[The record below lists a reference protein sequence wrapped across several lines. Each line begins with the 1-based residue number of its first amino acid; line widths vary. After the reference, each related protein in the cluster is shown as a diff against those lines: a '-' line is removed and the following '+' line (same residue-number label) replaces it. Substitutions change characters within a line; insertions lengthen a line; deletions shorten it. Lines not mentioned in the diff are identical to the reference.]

1 MRGEFSTS
9 SVDQGQRLAY
19 WNDLVCDVFVR
30 LDCRAPGA
38 GSFNASMRYGA
49 LGWLR
54 VVEAESDTIEG
65 VRSRAQIS
73 KGCEDDL
80 LVSLQVG
87 GETLLT
93 QDGREAHLRPGEF
106 AIYDSER
113 PYKLRMT
120 AGTQLVCLQF
130 PRAQIVSRLGA
141 IKCYVAR
148 SVRGDAGVG
157 GLFAGLVRALPRRLS
172 EIEVSDAESVADH
185 VLDLLALS
193 MSGTTRDVRALSS
206 SKATTLA
213 RLKRIIRS
221 HLRDPAFDPGRAAA
235 RAGMSRRH
243 ANRLLAS
250 EGTSLER
257 FIGCARLER
266 CHAALRDPA
275 HDGQT
280 IGEIA
285 FAWGFNDLSHFSR
298 AFRARYGCAPRDF
311 RKSRVTAG

>member
-9 SVDQGQRLAY
+9 SVAQRHRLAY
-19 WNDLVCDVFVR
+19 WNDLVCDVFVQ
-30 LDCRAPGA
+30 LDCRAPVG
-38 GSFNASMRYGA
+38 GSLNASMRYGA

-54 VVEAESDTIEG
+54 VVEAESDAIEA

-73 KGCEDDL
+73 KGGEDDL

-113 PYKLRMT
+113 PYKLQMT

-141 IKCYVAR
+141 VGPYVAK

-157 GLFAGLVRALPRRLS
+157 GLFAGLARALPRRLS
-172 EIEVSDAESVADH
+172 EIDASDAESAADQ

-193 MSGTTRDVRALSS
+193 MSGAARDVRALSS
-206 SKATTLA
+206 SKTAALA

-221 HLRDPAFDPGRAAA
+221 HLRTPRSIPAMRRRA
-235 RAGMSRRH
+235 
-243 ANRLLAS
+243 
-250 EGTSLER
+250 
-257 FIGCARLER
+257 
-266 CHAALRDPA
+266 P
-275 HDGQT
+275 
-280 IGEIA
+280 
-285 FAWGFNDLSHFSR
+285 
-298 AFRARYGCAPRDF
+298 
-311 RKSRVTAG
+311 V